1 MLTRPTNYLIDLQT
15 FSVLIMPWN
24 LKKSADF
31 KTLEIEFSGVI
42 TAQEL
47 SEVMAAAIDFA
58 NSENIFL
65 ILADC
70 TAMTENKHSV
80 FDLYFLADVLIANN
94 LGHKIKEALV
104 LPMQPDLIE
113 DIKFWEITCFNRGIK
128 VRVFNSR
135 EQALQWLL
143 E

>member
-1 MLTRPTNYLIDLQT
+1 MISCRSGYA

-47 SEVMAAAIDFA
+47 SEVMAAAIRLA
-58 NSENIFL
+58 NAENIFL

-70 TAMTENKHSV
+70 TTLTGKTNSV
-80 FDLYFLADVLIANN
+80 FDLYFLADVLIAHN

-113 DIKFWEITCFNRGIK
+113 DIKFWETTCFNRGIK

-135 EQALQWLL
+135 EQAVKWLL